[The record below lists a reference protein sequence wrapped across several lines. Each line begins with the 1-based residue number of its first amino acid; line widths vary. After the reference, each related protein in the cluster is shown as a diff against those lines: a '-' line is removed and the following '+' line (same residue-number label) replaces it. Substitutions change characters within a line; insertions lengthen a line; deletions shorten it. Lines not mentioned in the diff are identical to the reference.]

1 MGSVKTMKLVLT
13 EEHYLGRGTNKI
25 CYYHPED
32 KNKIIKFSLDSA
44 DETDM
49 EYELKFRKI
58 CKGKCAES
66 TLLTKYYGTVET
78 NKGTG
83 YVFECVRDFDG
94 KLSETFEALFLR
106 EKNSPKVFEILA
118 TLRQKLL
125 EEAMITYT
133 IFPDNFLVQR
143 VSEQEYRIRI
153 IDGIGMHVLFPLP
166 YYSKRLARQR
176 QKCIFEKFIKLLR
189 DKWGLQGEV
198 EEAPRSV
205 SFARRIPILRFS
217 KFTRG

>member
-13 EEHYLGRGTNKI
+13 KEHYLGRGTNKI

-32 KNKIIKFSLDSA
+32 KNKIIKFSLDST

-83 YVFECVRDFDG
+83 YMFECVRDFDG

-125 EEAMITYT
+125 EEAMVTYT

-176 QKCIFEKFIKLLR
+176 QKRIFEKFIKLLR

-198 EEAPRSV
+198 EEASRSA

-217 KFTRG
+217 KFTRV